1 MAATSV
7 HNDVC
12 LDSEECHERETDCA
26 HADVDTLVRSLERAG
41 GGEMAAE
48 VPCGVGCYR
57 WQKWR
62 SPTNGMG
69 NLDGDGKI

>member
-7 HNDVC
+7 HYDVC

-26 HADVDTLVRSLERAG
+26 HADVDTLVRSLERAE

-57 WQKWR
+57 
-62 SPTNGMG
+62 
-69 NLDGDGKI
+69 